1 MSGIANAVGKALT
14 PAFYVQS
21 WKTFL
26 ERSHNYYHPLM
37 KSGSVKP
44 LWHMMFAISA
54 IMYTASYSARD
65 YKAVQHRHAI
75 EKDAMHEYYD
85 KHGGAPGH
93 H

>member
-37 KSGSVKP
+37 KSGSYVDFESADDRQKHSN
-44 LWHMMFAISA
+44 LFLISQ
-54 IMYTASYSARD
+54 IRFSRRLVTVSSLCG
-65 YKAVQHRHAI
+65 I
-75 EKDAMHEYYD
+75 
-85 KHGGAPGH
+85 
-93 H
+93 